1 MSDQTLEIALA
12 VVAAVLIVP
21 IVVAVVLDLRGKGE
35 RVPRQWPRIV
45 SWVLGVGLV
54 AFGVYF
60 YWWAS
65 REPTMEWSS
74 AWAWGMPL
82 AAVGILAVIRP
93 RWAAWELAMLAIT
106 TWVVSVVS
114 GVIPLMAIILYAP
127 PALLAA
133 VLLFAAIP
141 DGAKMKFRPSGG
153 GGAPIAGPLPRA

>member
-21 IVVAVVLDLRGKGE
+21 IVFAVVLDLRGKGE
-35 RVPRQWPRIV
+35 RVLRQWPRIV

-93 RWAAWELAMLAIT
+93 RWAAWELAIT
-106 TWVVSVVS
+106 ALIVGIFAGYPIDMV
-114 GVIPLMAIILYAP
+114 YAL
-127 PALLAA
+127 PALLATG
-133 VLLFAAIP
+133 LLLAAIP
-141 DGAKMKFRPSGG
+141 DGARMKFRPSGG